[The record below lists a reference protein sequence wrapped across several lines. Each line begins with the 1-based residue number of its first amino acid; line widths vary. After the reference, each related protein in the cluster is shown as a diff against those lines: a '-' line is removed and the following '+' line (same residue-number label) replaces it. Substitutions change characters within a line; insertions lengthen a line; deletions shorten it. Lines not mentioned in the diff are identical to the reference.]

1 MDFSFVSVLIY
12 IKQQLIRVY
21 ISISFRLWCRVRTFQ
36 HQCFNVRMTLAKP
49 YFIDVCWHFWPV
61 DASEKVMA
69 HAPCML
75 PTNQG

>member
-1 MDFSFVSVLIY
+1 
-12 IKQQLIRVY
+12 
-21 ISISFRLWCRVRTFQ
+21 
-36 HQCFNVRMTLAKP
+36 MTLAKP

-75 PTNQG
+75 PTNQGQVRATRPARACIQCNTREKLFGDDSEQ